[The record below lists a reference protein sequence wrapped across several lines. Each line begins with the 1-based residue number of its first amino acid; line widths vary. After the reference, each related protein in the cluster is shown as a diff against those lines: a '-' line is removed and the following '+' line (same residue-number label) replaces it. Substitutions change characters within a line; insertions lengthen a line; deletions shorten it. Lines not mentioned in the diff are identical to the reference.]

1 MDEEEL
7 LLEITELSEEDAS
20 LEEEPVYRTYR
31 MDFKNKRIIG
41 MVDGVEAAAQ
51 AMFKALQTR
60 RFAYLIYDDQY
71 GCDIFNKI
79 GNLNLTQSYLESDL
93 PSMIEDTFLNE
104 EMVRGINDLEFD
116 IISGDSVAIQLAVST
131 IYGDATI
138 EGAVSYTH
146 LTLPTILLV

>member
-7 LLEITELSEEDAS
+7 LLEITELSEEDAP

-41 MVDGVEAAAQ
+41 TVDGIDAAAQ
-51 AMFKALQTR
+51 AIFKALQTR

-79 GNLNLTQSYLESDL
+79 GNLNLTQSYLEADL

-138 EGAVSYTH
+138 EGVIEDA
-146 LTLPTILLV
+146 

>member
-7 LLEITELSEEDAS
+7 LLEITELSEEDAP

-51 AMFKALQTR
+51 AIFKALQTR
-60 RFAYLIYDDQY
+60 HFAYLIYDDQY

-138 EGAVSYTH
+138 EGVIEDA
-146 LTLPTILLV
+146 

>member
-79 GNLNLTQSYLESDL
+79 GNLNLTQSYLEADL

-138 EGAVSYTH
+138 EGVIEDA
-146 LTLPTILLV
+146 